1 MTSTLYKFLV
11 KYGNLIAL
19 LFAVLAIIKFAI
31 DFTVG
36 LNAKGMDVG
45 TDLVPI
51 KNEVNFFNFTLYLSV
66 YLVFFAIIVWL
77 LVEAY
82 NLLMNLKGSYRF
94 LISLVLVVI
103 VYIIFYSTS
112 NANEGGRMAELMAD
126 PVYNLTPTYSRHIS
140 AGLWT
145 TVVMFVL
152 SIVAFVGSEIIGMF
166 K

>member
-1 MTSTLYKFLV
+1 M

-45 TDLVPI
+45 SDLVPI
-51 KNEVNFFNFTLYLSV
+51 KNEINFFNFTLYLAV
-66 YLVFFAIIVWL
+66 YLVFFALIVWL
-77 LVEAY
+77 LVEAF
-82 NLLMNLKGSYRF
+82 NLLMNLKGSYKF
-94 LISLVLVVI
+94 LISFVLVVI
-103 VYIIFYSTS
+103 VYIIFYSTA